1 MVGVGDMSGD
11 VFGNGMLS
19 SRTIRLVAAFDHRH
33 VFIDP
38 DPDPGRSFEA
48 GADCSPW
55 PVRVGRLRPRRHLGR
70 RRRAGPGGRRRSP
83 SSPEARVALGTDA
96 AAMSGPQLVSTIL
109 AAPVDLLW
117 FGGIGTFVRHPEE
130 TDAEVGDR
138 ANDAVRITADQLR
151 ARVVV
156 EGANLGATQRA
167 RLRYSRRGG
176 RINTDFIDNAAGVAT
191 SDREV
196 NLKIL
201 LALAV
206 EQGRVDAA
214 QRDEVLA
221 AVADPVAHEVLA
233 QVARSVAALSRAV
246 PASATELDAYESL
259 LAHLHSEG
267 RVDRAVEALP
277 DRAEISVRREAG
289 AGLIRPEL
297 AVLLAYAKSDI
308 VERLE
313 ESELVHRATI
323 AGVVRA
329 YFPEAVVAR
338 FGDLIPRH
346 RLYPQLAA
354 TGLAGDLVD
363 RMGVVWTHEIAAQL
377 ALPVVDVAAAFWT
390 AEQVLGAAAEWT
402 AIDEQAASLTAETAD
417 RLHARV
423 TAAVSELAR
432 SYLLAP
438 GSPDPGD
445 RIERDRPLADEVR
458 RALPADAPLRDR
470 VASLATLA
478 KVGDAGRVVRAVG
491 RPVSEVLA
499 VFEAL
504 DLASGLDQM
513 ARGIRD
519 RPPGDRLGDWQ
530 GRALLDDARVAALGG
545 DRAPRPPRGHR
556 VRGHRVRGHRGRGGP
571 GGGRCTGGGAPVG
584 PLPRARARARRRP
597 AGGG

>member
-1 MVGVGDMSGD
+1 M
-11 VFGNGMLS
+11 
-19 SRTIRLVAAFDHRH
+19 
-33 VFIDP
+33 
-38 DPDPGRSFEA
+38 
-48 GADCSPW
+48 
-55 PVRVGRLRPRRHLGR
+55 
-70 RRRAGPGGRRRSP
+70 
-83 SSPEARVALGTDA
+83 
-96 AAMSGPQLVSTIL
+96 
-109 AAPVDLLW
+109 
-117 FGGIGTFVRHPEE
+117 
-130 TDAEVGDR
+130 
-138 ANDAVRITADQLR
+138 
-151 ARVVV
+151 
-156 EGANLGATQRA
+156 
-167 RLRYSRRGG
+167 
-176 RINTDFIDNAAGVAT
+176 
-191 SDREV
+191 
-196 NLKIL
+196 
-201 LALAV
+201 
-206 EQGRVDAA
+206 
-214 QRDEVLA
+214 
-221 AVADPVAHEVLA
+221 
-233 QVARSVAALSRAV
+233 
-246 PASATELDAYESL
+246 PASATELDAYERSWSISTRR
-259 LAHLHSEG
+259 AG
-267 RVDRAVEALP
+267 VDRAVEALP

-354 TGLAGDLVD
+354 TELAGDLVD
-363 RMGVVWTHEIAAQL
+363 RLGIVWAHEIAAQL

-530 GRALLDDARVAALGG
+530 GRALLDDARGWRRSVATALLAPHEGTG
-545 DRAPRPPRGHR
+545 SEGTGSAGTGAGADQGVAGALAAVHRWARSHEPELGRVADLLAAADAGVDWHTAAFLALRA
-556 VRGHRVRGHRGRGGP
+556 
-571 GGGRCTGGGAPVG
+571 
-584 PLPRARARARRRP
+584 L
-597 AGGG
+597 AGTH